1 MSTANP
7 FSALERD
14 GSSVGA
20 DRAPSS
26 AANDASSSTKRRHRA
41 KKRSSTAG
49 AMTREALMRAREEA
63 HAAMERKL
71 RNGRDECDAW
81 GRVGKGNGLAKST
94 AKRMAKERAAAAG
107 RRDETKERNEEEEEE
122 EEEEEGTGAMVKE
135 STRVVDGGK
144 SERAFEPKVSE
155 VFHHTFAETGA
166 SCWCVDVKD
175 EYGET
180 TTMSITK
187 AVPRVRKIVNGRD
200 ERPVLAEEERRAVVE
215 QWNETTRID
224 RARKAKALR
233 KRAAAEAKERARA
246 EAEASKM
253 VADIGLPDALV
264 SSEATV
270 RTTTPPPGFDRVA
283 ASTNKAPPPGFSRA
297 PPGFEAPA
305 YQVVHVP
312 VIDPSIEARQREL
325 EAQVATLQAQLAA
338 QQLRES
344 ERRAPTDTFYVH
356 PPRGDS
362 IW

>member
-1 MSTANP
+1 
-7 FSALERD
+7 
-14 GSSVGA
+14 
-20 DRAPSS
+20 
-26 AANDASSSTKRRHRA
+26 
-41 KKRSSTAG
+41 
-49 AMTREALMRAREEA
+49 MTREALARAREDA

-71 RNGRDECDAW
+71 TNGRDECDAW

-107 RRDETKERNEEEEEE
+107 RRDKTKEQNEEEDEEE
-122 EEEEEGTGAMVKE
+122 EAGGAMVKE
-135 STRVVDGGK
+135 SSRVVDGGK

-155 VFHHTFAETGA
+155 VFRHAFAETGA
-166 SCWCVDVKD
+166 SCWCVDVED

-200 ERPVLAEEERRAVVE
+200 ERPMLAEEERRAVVE

-233 KRAAAEAKERARA
+233 KRAAAEAKERESA

-253 VADIGLPDALV
+253 VADIGLPDAFV

-283 ASTNKAPPPGFSRA
+283 ASTNKAPPPGFSRP

-344 ERRAPTDTFYVH
+344 ERRAPTDTFYVR

>member
-14 GSSVGA
+14 GSNVGA

-26 AANDASSSTKRRHRA
+26 AANDASSSKKRRHRS

-49 AMTREALMRAREEA
+49 AMTREALMRAREDA

-71 RNGRDECDAW
+71 TNGRDECDAW

-107 RRDETKERNEEEEEE
+107 RRDKTKTKEEDAEEDEDEA
-122 EEEEEGTGAMVKE
+122 GGAMVKE

-166 SCWCVDVKD
+166 SCWCVDVED

-253 VADIGLPDALV
+253 VADIGLPDAFV

-270 RTTTPPPGFDRVA
+270 RTTTPPPGFDSVA

-297 PPGFEAPA
+297 PPGFDAQA

-344 ERRAPTDTFYVH
+344 ERRAPTDTFYVR

>member
-20 DRAPSS
+20 DRAPWS

-49 AMTREALMRAREEA
+49 AMTREAMTRAREEA

-71 RNGRDECDAW
+71 RNGGDECDAW
-81 GRVGKGNGLAKST
+81 GRVGKGNGLAKSA

-107 RRDETKERNEEEEEE
+107 RRDETKEQKEEEEEE
-122 EEEEEGTGAMVKE
+122 EEEAAGAMVKE

-166 SCWCVDVKD
+166 SCWCVDAED

-246 EAEASKM
+246 EAEAPKM

>member
-1 MSTANP
+1 
-7 FSALERD
+7 
-14 GSSVGA
+14 
-20 DRAPSS
+20 
-26 AANDASSSTKRRHRA
+26 
-41 KKRSSTAG
+41 
-49 AMTREALMRAREEA
+49 MRAREEA

-71 RNGRDECDAW
+71 RDGRDECDAW

-107 RRDETKERNEEEEEE
+107 RRDETKEQNEEEEE

-144 SERAFEPKVSE
+144 SERAFAPKVSE

-283 ASTNKAPPPGFSRA
+283 ASTNKRA
-297 PPGFEAPA
+297 A
-305 YQVVHVP
+305 
-312 VIDPSIEARQREL
+312 ARFF
-325 EAQVATLQAQLAA
+325 AGTA
-338 QQLRES
+338 
-344 ERRAPTDTFYVH
+344 
-356 PPRGDS
+356 G
-362 IW
+362 I

>member
-1 MSTANP
+1 MDESNRIESNRIALDDETTEPRIERESPTNAENSTGRSTPRARARRPRARETDERANEGTAHTHTHTHTVLPDTGITLCHTYRLSEYLPYTARSSDARDRAVARARRRRARMSTANP

-26 AANDASSSTKRRHRA
+26 AANAASSSTKRRHRA

-107 RRDETKERNEEEEEE
+107 RRDETKEQNEEEEE

-144 SERAFEPKVSE
+144 SERAFAPKVSE

-175 EYGET
+175 EYGGDDDD
-180 TTMSITK
+180 
-187 AVPRVRKIVNGRD
+187 VHHQGG
-200 ERPVLAEEERRAVVE
+200 AEGEKNRE
-215 QWNETTRID
+215 W
-224 RARKAKALR
+224 AR
-233 KRAAAEAKERARA
+233 
-246 EAEASKM
+246 
-253 VADIGLPDALV
+253 
-264 SSEATV
+264 
-270 RTTTPPPGFDRVA
+270 
-283 ASTNKAPPPGFSRA
+283 
-297 PPGFEAPA
+297 
-305 YQVVHVP
+305 
-312 VIDPSIEARQREL
+312 
-325 EAQVATLQAQLAA
+325 
-338 QQLRES
+338 
-344 ERRAPTDTFYVH
+344 
-356 PPRGDS
+356 
-362 IW
+362 